1 MEIFLIC
8 VIMFEPIEIYTC
20 LALQND
26 RLNSFVKYIH
36 VVGTQNN
43 D

>member
-1 MEIFLIC
+1 MEIFLFC